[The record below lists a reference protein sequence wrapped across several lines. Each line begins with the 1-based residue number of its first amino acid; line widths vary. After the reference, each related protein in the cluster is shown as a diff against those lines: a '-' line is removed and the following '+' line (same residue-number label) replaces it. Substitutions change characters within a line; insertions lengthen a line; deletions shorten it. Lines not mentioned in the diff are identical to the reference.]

1 MLTGA
6 LAVIAFLLLVIWFS
20 LLRMQTLLKK
30 LLDRPDID
38 TVRARRAAH
47 REELAKHGLGE
58 DD

>member
-47 REELAKHGLGE
+47 REELAKHGLSE